1 MKNKGKIVLIAF
13 LIIFILGIIGGVVYF
28 NYSLTSPSKE
38 SEEVIFDIEAG
49 TGKQT
54 VIKNLKEAGLI
65 RNEKTTLIYVFFHK
79 DLNIQ
84 AGTYLLNKN
93 MNLKDILAKFHK
105 GDVKLDTVNLT
116 LTGGQNVNDL
126 IKIINKTFGYPES
139 EIKAVFEDQSFAQ
152 SLQENYPF
160 LTNDIIN
167 DNIYYALEGYLYPDT
182 YTYLETAS
190 VSDIIKKMLDNT
202 KVKLNSIE
210 NEITNSKYSI
220 HEIMTKA
227 SIIELEAKTK
237 SDREMVSQVIDY
249 RLSNSW
255 FGPLGMDVT
264 TYYAVQKKMTDTLTM
279 KDINTRSLYNTRDQ
293 SGAMNNKLPVGP
305 ICNPTLES
313 ITAAINPSATN
324 YAWFVANVC
333 TGEVFFQTTASEFTN
348 KSYELRQICNL
359 N

>member
-1 MKNKGKIVLIAF
+1 MKSKFKIVLI
-13 LIIFILGIIGGVVYF
+13 ILGVILILGFIGSIVYF
-28 NYSLTSPSKE
+28 NFSLTAPSKK
-38 SEEVIFDIEAG
+38 SEEVIFNIEAG
-49 TGKQT
+49 TSKQT
-54 VIKNLKEAGLI
+54 VIKNLKKAGLI
-65 RNEKTTLIYVFFHK
+65 RNGKTTLIYVFFHK

-93 MNLKDILAKFHK
+93 MNLKDILKKFHK

-126 IKIINKTFGYPES
+126 IRLINKTFGYEEK
-139 EIKAVFEDQSFAQ
+139 EIKAVFEDQLFAQ

-182 YTYLETAS
+182 YTYLETATIQ
-190 VSDIIKKMLDNT
+190 DIIKKMLDNT
-202 KVKLNSIE
+202 QVKLKSLE
-210 NEITNSKYSI
+210 NEIANSNYSL

-237 SDREMVSQVIDY
+237 QDREMVSQVIDY
-249 RLSNSW
+249 RLSSSW

-279 KDINTRSLYNTRDQ
+279 KDINTKNLYNTRDQ
-293 SGAMNNKLPVGP
+293 SGIMNNKLPVGP
-305 ICNPTLES
+305 ICNPTIES
-313 ITAAINPSATN
+313 IAAALSPSETN

-333 TGEVFFQTTASEFTN
+333 TGEVFFQTTASEFTK